1 MNELQKQVDEL
12 IEEFGGY
19 WDPFVMLAAL
29 VEEVGELSEALLN
42 FEGPKGS
49 GSIDDI
55 REEVGDIMFALACIA
70 NVYKIDIFEALGTSI
85 EKYKSRDKV
94 RWKNSAT

>member
-12 IEEFGGY
+12 IKEFGGY

-29 VEEVGELSEALLN
+29 MEEVGELSDALLN

-49 GSIDDI
+49 GSIEEV
-55 REEVGDIMFALACIA
+55 REELGDVMFALLCMA
-70 NVYKIDIFEALGTSI
+70 NVYGVDIFEALKASI
-85 EKYKSRDKV
+85 EKYKGRDKV
-94 RWKNSAT
+94 RWKNRAT